1 MRVFHSGREE
11 YFQLWAERQEKSP
24 GKALRPNRVEPRRD
38 WSAIPTSTATATTTT
53 TTTTTATTTT
63 TGAAGRE
70 ICVSIGSQDTSTDF
84 ITIEI

>member
-1 MRVFHSGREE
+1 MRVLHSGREE

-24 GKALRPNRVEPRRD
+24 GKALRPNIVEPRRD
-38 WSAIPTSTATATTTT
+38 WSAIPTSTATAT